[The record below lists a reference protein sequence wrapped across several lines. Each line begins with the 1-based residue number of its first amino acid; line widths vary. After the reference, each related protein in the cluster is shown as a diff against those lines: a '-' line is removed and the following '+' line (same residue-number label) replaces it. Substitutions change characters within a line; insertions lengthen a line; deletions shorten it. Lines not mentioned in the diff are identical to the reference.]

1 MPKENTEFNNLTQQM
16 KFELTDLRQKFSDE
30 DLINDLRTV
39 ANNLGKNSLKMRDYS
54 KDNGAKYN
62 SKTAIKRF
70 GNWDNIL
77 KKAGLEGEKSLK
89 GMEYGEKE
97 IKDEVLLADLV
108 RVATVLN
115 NPNITISDYEKI
127 GNYTHVT
134 MGARFGSWNK
144 AKEKA
149 NLEVTYI
156 TNNSNE
162 DLFQN
167 ILELWTLLGRQPK
180 YGEVI
185 SPNSKFNGSTY
196 ARRFG
201 SWRTALEAFIVY
213 VNSDNCTEEFEET
226 NPQLIPINVQSKN
239 SIATQK
245 EIKIK
250 RTPRGI
256 NLRLRWTILKRDNFS
271 CRKCGRSPAKDPSI
285 ILHVD
290 HIIPW
295 SKDGETVIENLETLC
310 EQCNLGKS
318 NLL

>member
-1 MPKENTEFNNLTQQM
+1 M

-30 DLINDLRTV
+30 EVVNDLRTV
-39 ANNLGKNSLKMRDYS
+39 ANNLGKNSLKQRDYC
-54 KDNGAKYN
+54 KTNGAKYN
-62 SKTAIKRF
+62 IKTALKRF
-70 GNWDNIL
+70 GDWDATL

-89 GMEYGEKE
+89 GIEYGEKT
-97 IKDEVLLADLV
+97 IRDEVLLADLV
-108 RVATVLN
+108 RVANELS
-115 NPNITISDYEKI
+115 NPNISISDYEKY
-127 GNYTHVT
+127 GKYTNVT
-134 MGARFGSWNK
+134 MRARFGSWNK

-156 TNNSNE
+156 TNNSTE

-167 ILELWTLLGRQPK
+167 ILELWTLLGKQPK
-180 YGEVI
+180 YGGVV
-185 SPNSKFNGSTY
+185 SPNSKFSGSTY

-201 SWRTALEAFIVY
+201 SWRSALEAFIEY
-213 VNSDNCTEEFEET
+213 VNSDNSIEESEGVDLA
-226 NPQLIPINVQSKN
+226 LIPINAPVKK
-239 SIATQK
+239 SIETQK

-250 RTPRGI
+250 KTPRGI

-271 CRKCGRSPAKDPSI
+271 CIKCGSSPAKDPSV

-295 SKDGETVIENLETLC
+295 SKNGETVIENLETLC
-310 EQCNLGKS
+310 EKCNLGKS

>member
-1 MPKENTEFNNLTQQM
+1 M
-16 KFELTDLRQKFSDE
+16 KFELTNLRQKVSDE
-30 DLINDLRTV
+30 HLINDLRIV
-39 ANNLGKNSLKMRDYS
+39 ASNLGKNSLKMRDYC

-70 GNWDNIL
+70 GNWDNTL
-77 KKAGLEGEKSLK
+77 KKASLQGEKSLK

-97 IKDEVLLADLV
+97 IKDEILLADLI
-108 RVATVLN
+108 RVSTELN
-115 NPNITISDYEKI
+115 NSNITISDYEKY
-127 GNYTHVT
+127 GKYTHVT
-134 MGARFGSWNK
+134 MGVRFGSWNK

-149 NLEVTYI
+149 KLEVTYI
-156 TNNSNE
+156 TSNSNE

-167 ILELWTLLGRQPK
+167 ILDLWTLLGRQPK

-201 SWRTALEAFIVY
+201 SWRTALEAFIEY
-213 VNSDNCTEEFEET
+213 INSDNGTEEVKEAHS
-226 NPQLIPINVQSKN
+226 QLVPINIPSKN
-239 SIATQK
+239 SIVIQK

-271 CRKCGRSPAKDPSI
+271 CKKCGRSPAKDPSI

-290 HIIPW
+290 HLIPW
-295 SKDGETVIENLETLC
+295 SRGGETVIENLETLC

>member
-1 MPKENTEFNNLTQQM
+1 M

-30 DLINDLRTV
+30 DLVNDLRTV
-39 ANNLGKNSLKMRDYS
+39 ANSLGKKSLKQSDYCKS
-54 KDNGAKYN
+54 NGAKYN
-62 SKTAIKRF
+62 IKTAIKRF
-70 GNWDNIL
+70 GNWDSTL

-89 GMEYGEKE
+89 GMEYGESK

-108 RVATVLN
+108 RVAN
-115 NPNITISDYEKI
+115 EIGNPNITISDYDKY
-127 GNYTHVT
+127 GKYTART
-134 MGARFGSWNK
+134 MGDRFGSWNK
-144 AKEKA
+144 AKERA

-156 TNNSNE
+156 INNSNE

-167 ILELWTLLGRQPK
+167 ILDLWTLLGRQPK

-201 SWRTALEAFIVY
+201 SWRSALEAFIDY
-213 VNSDNCTEEFEET
+213 VNSDNSSEET
-226 NPQLIPINVQSKN
+226 PDGNLSLIPFNVPIENLKGP
-239 SIATQK
+239 QK

-250 RTPRGI
+250 RTPRNI
-256 NLRLRWTILKRDNFS
+256 NLKLRWTVLKRDNFS

-295 SKDGETVIENLETLC
+295 SKDGETVIENLEALC

-318 NLL
+318 NSV

>member
-1 MPKENTEFNNLTQQM
+1 M
-16 KFELTDLRQKFSDE
+16 KFELTNLRQKVSDE
-30 DLINDLRTV
+30 HLINDLRIV
-39 ANNLGKNSLKMRDYS
+39 ASNLGKNSLKMRDYC

-70 GNWDNIL
+70 GNWDNTL
-77 KKAGLEGEKSLK
+77 KKASLQGEKSLK

-97 IKDEVLLADLV
+97 IKDEILLADLI
-108 RVATVLN
+108 RVSTELN
-115 NPNITISDYEKI
+115 NSNITISDYEKY
-127 GNYTHVT
+127 GKYTHVT
-134 MGARFGSWNK
+134 MGVRFGSWNK

-149 NLEVTYI
+149 KLEVTYI
-156 TNNSNE
+156 TSNSNE

-167 ILELWTLLGRQPK
+167 ILDLWTLLGRQPK

-201 SWRTALEAFIVY
+201 SWRTALEAFIEY
-213 VNSDNCTEEFEET
+213 INSDNGTEEVKEAHS
-226 NPQLIPINVQSKN
+226 QLVPINIPSKN
-239 SIATQK
+239 SIVIQK

-271 CRKCGRSPAKDPSI
+271 CKKCGRSPAKDPSI

-290 HIIPW
+290 HLIPW
-295 SKDGETVIENLETLC
+295 SRGGETVIEKLETLC